1 MTFERHKA
9 VKWHRD
15 VPGARW
21 FKTDL
26 HVHTIDDHQGGRAK
40 RPADLTG
47 SLESK
52 EVITEYARQFLRSAV
67 KNGVQVLGLTPH
79 SPCVG
84 AGTET
89 SAVWRIVEEWNS
101 GDDDDGRPF
110 REKIFAVFPGFEPSL
125 KQGKA
130 GLHLLFLFDPEIG
143 RHHYLKAFDIAMGGV
158 SPWEGNELQLSSK
171 SAEKTFHDLRE
182 WHQRVA
188 PRTSDGGY
196 GWSYIVLAPH
206 IDSDKG
212 LFDAQKAQVL
222 ELFQHENVAGLELGD
237 EKLPQDTEKNRR
249 WLIKGMVEHRQAF
262 FHSSDAYS
270 VDGIGKR
277 YTWMKLASPRIEALR
292 QAFVANDSR
301 MRIAYDKDADGN
313 LQEIADPPDVT
324 KQGRQ
329 WLKSVTVEGG
339 ASFFRT
345 VGSTETS
352 CRFDLSPDLTCII
365 GGSMTGKS
373 TFLDGLR
380 VHIGAPLPS
389 DDVLESQ
396 VKARGKNG
404 FLAGS
409 PAITLDC
416 PGEDPT
422 APPREQWPAKFYTQN
437 ELQRLAQQP
446 RAVEDILARLAP
458 PSETSDIQDREENL
472 RTLDKELVRTAR
484 HLAKLDEDVADAE
497 QACERSRT
505 AADELAAFA
514 DAGIED
520 IRHASSALHRWREI
534 ADAAKRVAANLGRTR
549 TSAKSVDLLEADD
562 SMAKVLS
569 CAAMEQHANDLRER
583 WSRVHDLLDSA
594 SGELDAVS
602 KASGVMVSALAA
614 HEGHVR
620 EEVNRKL
627 ADRGLDGARIN
638 EFQALS
644 GRASLLDSY
653 QANLDQLLKKCDDLE
668 REFEASL
675 KDRKELVDEQ
685 RNAFDR
691 VVEKVSAEH
700 AGRISARRLDNGERG
715 PLERFLRELKQRG
728 VTRWWNESP
737 EARRLSPTEL
747 LVATVTD
754 KLAEVGMSSAVQA
767 TFRECLSRSKQRELA
782 AIRCPDRYVI
792 ELRMD
797 DGDYRP
803 LDDLSGG
810 QRVSV
815 LLSLLLETND
825 RRPLV
830 IDQPEDELDNRF
842 LFDTVLPV
850 LKGLKGRRQ
859 IIVATHNANIVVNG
873 DADIV
878 IQLEA
883 TASRGRIAVAGAI
896 EEPAVRD
903 AIVRTVDGGDEAFRL
918 RRLKYG
924 F

>member
-1 MTFERHKA
+1 M
-9 VKWHRD
+9 
-15 VPGARW
+15 
-21 FKTDL
+21 
-26 HVHTIDDHQGGRAK
+26 
-40 RPADLTG
+40 
-47 SLESK
+47 
-52 EVITEYARQFLRSAV
+52 ITEYARQFLRSAV

-84 AGTET
+84 AGAET

-110 REKIFAVFPGFEPSL
+110 RDKIYAVFPGFELSVRE
-125 KQGKA
+125 GA
-130 GLHLLFLFDPEIG
+130 TGLHLLFLFDPEIG
-143 RHHYLKAFDIAMGGV
+143 RDGYLSVFNLAMGGV
-158 SPWEGNELQLSSK
+158 SPWHRNKLQLSDK
-171 SAEKTFHDLRE
+171 TAEEVFHDIGRYRHRE
-182 WHQRVA
+182 RPTIRSGGHQWA
-188 PRTSDGGY
+188 DL
-196 GWSYIVLAPH
+196 VLAPH
-206 IDSDKG
+206 FESRKG
-212 LFDAQKAQVL
+212 LYGAHRAQVRQ
-222 ELFQHENVAGLELGD
+222 LFQHDEVAGLELGD
-237 EKLPQDTEKNRR
+237 EKLPQDMEKKRP
-249 WLIKGMVEHRQAF
+249 WLSKVMTEHRQAF

-270 VDGIGKR
+270 VDEIGKR

-292 QAFVANDSR
+292 QAFVASDSR
-301 MRIAYDKDADGN
+301 MRIAYDRDKDEGS
-313 LQEIADPPDVT
+313 LREIDPPDVT
-324 KQGRQ
+324 KHPRK

-380 VHIGAPLPS
+380 VHIGAPLP

-396 VKARGKNG
+396 VKARGKDG

-422 APPREQWPAKFYTQN
+422 ASHHERWPAEFYTQN

-446 RAVEDILARLAP
+446 EAVEDILARLAS
-458 PSETSDIQDREENL
+458 PSETSDIQDRENRLCE
-472 RTLDKELVRTAR
+472 LDKELVRTAK
-484 HLAKLDEDVADAE
+484 HLAELDEEVADAE
-497 QACERSRT
+497 QACERSQK
-505 AADELAAFA
+505 AAHEFAAFA

-520 IRHASSALHRWREI
+520 IRHASSALHRWHEI
-534 ADAAKRVAANLGRTR
+534 ADAAKAIAADLGRTR

-569 CAAMEQHANDLRER
+569 CAAMEKHANDLRES
-583 WSRVHDLLDSA
+583 WSRFHDLLDSA
-594 SGELDAVS
+594 SSELAAVS

-614 HEGHVR
+614 HEGRVR

-644 GRASLLDSY
+644 RQASFLGSY
-653 QANLDQLLKKCDDLE
+653 QANLNQLRKQRDGAE

-675 KDRKELVDEQ
+675 KDRKVLVDAQ
-685 RNAFDR
+685 RDAYDR
-691 VVEKVSAEH
+691 VAEKVGAEH
-700 AGRISARRLDNGERG
+700 DRRISARRLDNGERG
-715 PLERFLRELKQRG
+715 PLDRFLRGLKQKG
-728 VTRWWNESP
+728 VTRWWNDSP
-737 EARRLSPTEL
+737 EARRLSPTKL
-747 LVATVTD
+747 LVATVTN

-767 TFRECLSRSKQRELA
+767 TFRECLSRSKRRELA

-792 ELRMD
+792 ERRMD
-797 DGDYRP
+797 DGGYRP
-803 LDDLSGG
+803 LADLSGG

-815 LLSLLLETND
+815 LLSLLLKTND

-850 LKGLKGRRQ
+850 LKKLKGRRQ

-883 TASRGRIAVAGAI
+883 TASRGWIAVAGAI